1 MTHKTGD
8 PTPRPDLPALPA
20 DVLVDDGLSDMYRL
34 GDDTRNRET
43 LADGK
48 RILSWRIRGD
58 DVQLAELAGWED
70 EKIFPMTIEGETGHL
85 YLPTGTRNAHSI
97 LSGTEAWSGEKR
109 AVVERVGQYLR
120 DIHARFGVYDTDFS
134 WKQVGITPDQDIFIA
149 PPNTPVATVSRPAE
163 PAQPRQAWQEM
174 VVEELG
180 ILLQGDGVNAGLVE
194 SFTQGLP
201 RG

>member
-20 DVLVDDGLSDMYRL
+20 DVLVDDGLSYMYRL

-48 RILSWRIRGD
+48 RILSWRMRSD
-58 DVQLAELAGWED
+58 DAQLAQLAGWD
-70 EKIFPMTIEGETGHL
+70 VFPLDKDGETGHL
-85 YLPTGTRNAHSI
+85 HLPPGTRNAYSV
-97 LSGTEAWSGEKR
+97 LSGLEAWSGEKR

-134 WKQVGITPDQDIFIA
+134 WNQVGITPDQDIFVA
-149 PPNTPVATVSRPAE
+149 PPNTPVAAVSHVPAL
-163 PAQPRQAWQEM
+163 AGQAWQEM
-174 VVEELG
+174 AVEELG
-180 ILLQGDGVNAGLVE
+180 ILLQSDTANAGLVE